1 MKKSVSFS
9 LCLVALLLLLAGCGR
24 KESRVLDFNGE
35 KVKVTVK
42 LSDGWEAD
50 WGETVCYLYPGKN
63 DGTLRVAGWGICM
76 SAEEFAEHSAKI
88 TGTHADKYKNVRILK
103 DGSIKCEYGSSGEEG
118 ASAYYY
124 NKISD
129 KSYMLIVSQRIPG
142 DDLFSRFDVVLVKQ

>member
-50 WGETVCYLYPGKN
+50 
-63 DGTLRVAGWGICM
+63 
-76 SAEEFAEHSAKI
+76 
-88 TGTHADKYKNVRILK
+88 
-103 DGSIKCEYGSSGEEG
+103 
-118 ASAYYY
+118 
-124 NKISD
+124 
-129 KSYMLIVSQRIPG
+129 
-142 DDLFSRFDVVLVKQ
+142 